1 MKKLGTKG
9 FTLIVALL
17 VIAGLGYYIHLNN
30 KSTNRREI
38 SKKTEKDILLD
49 YDFQNDYPKTVR
61 ETVKLHC
68 RYLKSAYSGEFT
80 EDELF
85 TVNQQIRNLF
95 DDELLEFNTAE
106 VQLQNLKDEI
116 KLYED
121 SKWKFVSYSLAE
133 ASQVENNTEGGKE
146 YAKIKVTIVLNME
159 ASRVSTDEE
168 YILRKD
174 GEGNWKIMGWQVVKN
189 KEAENEGEAK

>member
-9 FTLIVALL
+9 FTLIVAFL

-30 KSTNRREI
+30 KASSSREI
-38 SKKTEKDILLD
+38 LKKSEKDILLD
-49 YDFQNDYPKTVR
+49 YDFQDDYPKTVR

-68 RYLKSAYSGEFT
+68 RYLKSAYNGEFT
-80 EDELF
+80 EEELF
-85 TVNQQIRNLF
+85 KINQQIRNLF
-95 DDELLEFNTAE
+95 DEELLEFNTAE

-146 YAKIKVTIVLNME
+146 YAKIKVTIMLNMGS
-159 ASRVSTDEE
+159 SRVSTEEE

-174 GEGNWKIMGWQVVKN
+174 GEGKWKIMGWQVVKN
-189 KEAENEGEAK
+189 KEAENEGEAN